1 MQKMAINHGNN
12 TIETNSN
19 KIRLFFNKYYG
30 ITVLILS
37 QPLYSTM
44 NVCVKILSQ
53 NPIRPWSTFQII
65 LFRMVPTYVLGIIYY
80 RYSKTSS
87 RCYTD
92 LKTKIFLLLRSLFG
106 FIGLCGVYYSIHHL
120 NLSDVTA
127 LLFLNPIF
135 INLLAH
141 PILYK
146 TFNFFDIYPAL
157 ISFSGVLCV
166 TKPDFILNSRFS
178 HKLTNKDSSSDTTMS
193 STNSNVIPVLTS
205 LVGVLGTCLS
215 YIIIKG
221 LGNHIDALESVLWF
235 SLISSIGAF
244 LVIFFLKL
252 PFYLPLDYSQVF
264 ALSIIGISGF
274 LAQVLLTKGLQIEK
288 IGRASATVYLQII
301 FSLIYDKLIWGNIPD
316 VWSFCGIVLIIT
328 GTTIAIIGKDRK
340 KTEIPDQEN
349 QYTYPSNM
357 DPDN

>member
-1 MQKMAINHGNN
+1 MVINQENN
-12 TIETNSN
+12 TIETKSN
-19 KIRLFFNKYYG
+19 KIQLFFRKYYG

-53 NPIRPWSTFQII
+53 NPVRPWSTFQVI
-65 LFRMVPTYVLGIIYY
+65 LFRMVPTYILGTIYY
-80 RYSKTSS
+80 RYSKTSCK
-87 RCYTD
+87 CYPD
-92 LKTKIFLLLRSLFG
+92 IKTRIFLFLRSLFG

-141 PILYK
+141 PILYR
-146 TFNFFDIYPAL
+146 TFNIFDIYPAL

-166 TKPDFILNSRFS
+166 TKPDFILNNRFS
-178 HKLTNKDSSSDTTMS
+178 HKLHNKDLSNATMS
-193 STNSNVIPVLTS
+193 STNSKIIPVLTS
-205 LVGVLGTCLS
+205 LVGVMGTCLS

-288 IGRASATVYLQII
+288 IGRASATVYLQMI

-316 VWSFCGIVLIIT
+316 AWSFCGIVLIIT
-328 GTTIAIIGKDRK
+328 GTTIAIVSKDK
-340 KTEIPDQEN
+340 DKTEISDQEN
-349 QYTYPSNM
+349 QYTYLNNENS
-357 DPDN
+357 DN